1 MKPRAPDGGK
11 GGGGPEVEAQT
22 SSSSTA
28 DAAEGYTSGMCSGMI
43 HDEITEDLLVMLEVG
58 G

>member
-1 MKPRAPDGGK
+1 MLLTAGK
-11 GGGGPEVEAQT
+11 EVEAQT